1 MLNII
6 GICMVIFGVLGIS
19 VSILLT
25 FLWKIPDLLDELSG
39 KKAKRQIKRL
49 RELNIGTGGVEGIST
64 NELYEMINNSGNLV
78 WKNIGSGR
86 IDFEQEVKSE
96 NEEIDDVDEEEAP
109 APENIEDKMS
119 ESVIINRNEKRVS
132 IIKEQTSIDL
142 EVQGYEK

>member
-49 RELNIGTGGVEGIST
+49 RELNIGTGGIEGIST

-78 WKNIGSGR
+78 WRNIGSGR
-86 IDFEQEVKSE
+86 IDFEREVKSE
-96 NEEIDDVDEEEAP
+96 NEEIEDVDEEEAP
-109 APENIEDKMS
+109 VLENIEDKMS
-119 ESVIINRNEKRVS
+119 ESVIINRNEKKVS

>member
-49 RELNIGTGGVEGIST
+49 RELNIGTGGIEGIST

-96 NEEIDDVDEEEAP
+96 NEEIEDVEEEEAP
-109 APENIEDKMS
+109 VPENIEDKMS

>member
-49 RELNIGTGGVEGIST
+49 RELNIGTGGIEGIST

-96 NEEIDDVDEEEAP
+96 NEEIEDVDEEEAP
-109 APENIEDKMS
+109 VPENIEDKMS

>member
-49 RELNIGTGGVEGIST
+49 RELNIGTGGIEGIST

-96 NEEIDDVDEEEAP
+96 NEEIEDVEEEEAP
-109 APENIEDKMS
+109 VPENIKDKMS

>member
-49 RELNIGTGGVEGIST
+49 RELNIGTGGIEGITT

-96 NEEIDDVDEEEAP
+96 NEEIEDVEEEEAP
-109 APENIEDKMS
+109 VPENIEDKMS

>member
-6 GICMVIFGVLGIS
+6 GICMVIVGVLGIS

-25 FLWKIPDLLDELSG
+25 FFWKIPDLLDELSG

-49 RELNIGTGGVEGIST
+49 RELNIGTGGFEGIST

-78 WKNIGSGR
+78 WKNVGSGR
-86 IDFEQEVKSE
+86 IDFENEVRSE
-96 NEEIDDVDEEEAP
+96 NEEIEDVDEEEAP

-119 ESVIINRNEKRVS
+119 ESVTINRNEKRIS
-132 IIKEQTSIDL
+132 IIKEQTSVDL
-142 EVQGYEK
+142 EVSGYEE

>member
-1 MLNII
+1 
-6 GICMVIFGVLGIS
+6 MVIFGVLGIS

-49 RELNIGTGGVEGIST
+49 RELNIGTGGIEGITT

-96 NEEIDDVDEEEAP
+96 NEEIEDVEEEEAP
-109 APENIEDKMS
+109 VPENIEDKMS
-119 ESVIINRNEKRVS
+119 ESVIINRNEKKVS

>member
-6 GICMVIFGVLGIS
+6 GICMVIVGVLGIS

-49 RELNIGTGGVEGIST
+49 RELNIGTGGFEGIST

-78 WKNIGSGR
+78 WKNVGSGR
-86 IDFEQEVKSE
+86 IDFENEVRSE
-96 NEEIDDVDEEEAP
+96 NEEIEDVDEEEAP

-119 ESVIINRNEKRVS
+119 ESVTINRNEKRIS
-132 IIKEQTSIDL
+132 IIKEQTSVDL
-142 EVQGYEK
+142 EVPGYEE

>member
-49 RELNIGTGGVEGIST
+49 RELNIGTGGIEGIST

-96 NEEIDDVDEEEAP
+96 NEEIEDVEEEEAP
-109 APENIEDKMS
+109 VPENIEDKMS

-132 IIKEQTSIDL
+132 IIEEQTSIDL

>member
-49 RELNIGTGGVEGIST
+49 RELNIGTGGIEGIST

-78 WKNIGSGR
+78 WRNIGSGR
-86 IDFEQEVKSE
+86 IDFEHEVKSE
-96 NEEIDDVDEEEAP
+96 NEEIEDVDEEEAP
-109 APENIEDKMS
+109 VLENIEDKMS

>member
-1 MLNII
+1 
-6 GICMVIFGVLGIS
+6 MVIIGVLGIS

-49 RELNIGTGGVEGIST
+49 RELNIGTGGIEGIST

-78 WKNIGSGR
+78 WKNVGSGR

-96 NEEIDDVDEEEAP
+96 NEEIEDVDEEEAP
-109 APENIEDKMS
+109 VPENIEDKMS
-119 ESVIINRNEKRVS
+119 EYVTINRNEKRIS

-142 EVQGYEK
+142 EVPGYEK

>member
-1 MLNII
+1 
-6 GICMVIFGVLGIS
+6 MVIVGVLGIS

-49 RELNIGTGGVEGIST
+49 RELNIGTGGFEGIST

-78 WKNIGSGR
+78 WKNVGSGR
-86 IDFEQEVKSE
+86 IDFENEVRSE
-96 NEEIDDVDEEEAP
+96 NEEIEDVDEEEAP

-119 ESVIINRNEKRVS
+119 ESVTINRNEKRIS
-132 IIKEQTSIDL
+132 IIKEQTSVDL
-142 EVQGYEK
+142 EVPGYEE

>member
-6 GICMVIFGVLGIS
+6 GICMVIVGVLGIS

-49 RELNIGTGGVEGIST
+49 RELNIGTGGFEGIST

-78 WKNIGSGR
+78 WKNVGSGR
-86 IDFEQEVKSE
+86 IDFENEVRSE
-96 NEEIDDVDEEEAP
+96 NEEIEDVDEEEAP

-119 ESVIINRNEKRVS
+119 ESVTINRNEKRIS
-132 IIKEQTSIDL
+132 IIKEQTSVDL
-142 EVQGYEK
+142 EVSGYEE

>member
-49 RELNIGTGGVEGIST
+49 RELNIGTGGIEGIST

-96 NEEIDDVDEEEAP
+96 NEEIEDVEEEEAP
-109 APENIEDKMS
+109 VPENIEDKMS
-119 ESVIINRNEKRVS
+119 ESVIINRNEKKVS

>member
-1 MLNII
+1 
-6 GICMVIFGVLGIS
+6 MVIVGVLGIS

-49 RELNIGTGGVEGIST
+49 RELNIGTGGFEGIST

-78 WKNIGSGR
+78 WKNVGSGR
-86 IDFEQEVKSE
+86 IDFENEVRSE
-96 NEEIDDVDEEEAP
+96 NEEIEDVDEEEAP

-119 ESVIINRNEKRVS
+119 ESVTINRNEKRIS
-132 IIKEQTSIDL
+132 IIKEQTSVDL
-142 EVQGYEK
+142 EVSGYEE

>member
-49 RELNIGTGGVEGIST
+49 RELNIGTGGIEGITT

-86 IDFEQEVKSE
+86 IDFEQEVKGE
-96 NEEIDDVDEEEAP
+96 NEEIEDVEEEEAP
-109 APENIEDKMS
+109 VLENIEDKMS